1 MFIVR
6 VRLGSPH
13 SFRRAMLDDDSSHS
27 LRLGLRKLMQ
37 REWVKSWTSTD
48 LSAQAIVS
56 YRHWLCTK
64 SLVACEAGL
73 SIKPGA

>member
-1 MFIVR
+1 
-6 VRLGSPH
+6 
-13 SFRRAMLDDDSSHS
+13 MLDDDSSHS

-73 SIKPGA
+73 